1 MDSLKIIAEYL
12 AALSVGDSARL
23 NTMRTSDFEFEFV
36 SSDGIESG
44 SLSLEEMK
52 QFWPSWFAGFQEN
65 DYEVIRTV
73 AAEDVVVTQWIFTG
87 THDNELGRPIFNDPV
102 APTGITIMIR
112 GVSIYDIGDGLIKRE
127 TTYFDLATTVVEL
140 GIQL

>member
-1 MDSLKIIAEYL
+1 MDSLEIVAEYV
-12 AALSVGDSARL
+12 AALSAGDSARL
-23 NTMRTSDFEFEFV
+23 NSLRVSEFEFDLV
-36 SSDGIESG
+36 YGDSFEAR
-44 SLSLEEMK
+44 SLSLEEMN

-87 THDNELGRPIFNDPV
+87 THDNELGPPISNDPV
-102 APTGITIMIR
+102 APTGVTIMFR
-112 GVSIYDIGDGLIKRE
+112 GVSIYDISDGLIKRE
-127 TTYFDLATTVVEL
+127 TAYFDLATTLVEL

>member
-1 MDSLKIIAEYL
+1 MDSLKIVAEYV
-12 AALSVGDSARL
+12 AALSASDSARL
-23 NTMRTSDFEFEFV
+23 NSIRASDFKYDFLSGDGFE
-36 SSDGIESG
+36 SS

-87 THDNELGRPIFNDPV
+87 THDNELGLPMFTDPP

-127 TTYFDLATTVVEL
+127 TTYFDLATTLAEL

>member
-1 MDSLKIIAEYL
+1 MDSLKIVAEYVT
-12 AALSVGDSARL
+12 ALSAGDSARL
-23 NTMRTSDFEFEFV
+23 NSLRASDFEFDFIFG
-36 SSDGIESG
+36 DGIESG

-52 QFWPSWFAGFQEN
+52 QFWPSWFAGFREN

-87 THDNELGRPIFNDPV
+87 THDNELGPPVFNDRV

-112 GVSIYDIGDGLIKRE
+112 GVSIYDISDGLRMCE
-127 TTYFDLATTVVEL
+127 TAYFDLATTLVEL
-140 GIQL
+140 GIRL

>member
-1 MDSLKIIAEYL
+1 MDSLKIVAEYI
-12 AALSVGDSARL
+12 AALSVSDSARL
-23 NTMRTSDFEFEFV
+23 HSIRASDFEFDFLSGDGFE
-36 SSDGIESG
+36 SS
-44 SLSLEEMK
+44 SLYWEEMK

-87 THDNELGRPIFNDPV
+87 THDNELGLPMFTVPL

-112 GVSIYDIGDGLIKRE
+112 GVSIYDIGDGLIQRE
-127 TTYFDLATTVVEL
+127 TAYFDLATTLAEL